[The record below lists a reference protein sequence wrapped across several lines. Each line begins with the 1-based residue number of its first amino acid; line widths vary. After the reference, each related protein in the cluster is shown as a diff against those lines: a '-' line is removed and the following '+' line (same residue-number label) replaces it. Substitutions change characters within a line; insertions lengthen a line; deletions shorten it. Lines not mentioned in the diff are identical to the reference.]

1 MVVARETS
9 VTTTEEEWEK
19 QMPKEFWKVVLVVV
33 VVVVDW
39 PRRRLWAEEVDYSL
53 WYHHH
58 FVAQHETLELEVYWV
73 MAAFWRRHSW

>member
-33 VVVVDW
+33 VVVDW
-39 PRRRLWAEEVDYSL
+39 PRRRLWAEEVDYYSL
-53 WYHHH
+53 WYHH